1 MSYLQVTINHSKQV
15 WTEALEFQ
23 QFSPLI
29 KMLTGN
35 AFICVYS
42 NGKVQVTTTNLNFG
56 SNKAET
62 KLEGKVG
69 RVTQAKSFVTP
80 SKQQENVLPIC
91 NGNTFEVA

>member
-1 MSYLQVTINHSKQV
+1 MTINHSKQV
-15 WTEALEFQ
+15 WLEALELQ

-42 NGKVQVTTTNLNFG
+42 NGKVQVTSTNLNFG

-62 KLEGKVG
+62 KLEGKVAKI
-69 RVTQAKSFVTP
+69 TLAKSFVTP
-80 SKQQENVLPIC
+80 SEPHDYSN
-91 NGNTFEVA
+91 NTLSSR